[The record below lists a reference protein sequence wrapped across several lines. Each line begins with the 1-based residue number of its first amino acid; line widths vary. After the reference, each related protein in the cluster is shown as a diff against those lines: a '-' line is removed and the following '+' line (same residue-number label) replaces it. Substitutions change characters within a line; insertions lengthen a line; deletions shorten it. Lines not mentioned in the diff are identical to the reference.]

1 MTDVSTVVAGS
12 VAVAS
17 SAGTGLSIVS
27 RLVTGLATG
36 VSMVAGSVAT
46 GCSGTSVVGDEAS
59 SSAIDAWMSEL
70 AAPTAA
76 VCVSLVVLLVG
87 IVSVTGSID

>member
-17 SAGTGLSIVS
+17 SAGAGLSIVS
-27 RLVTGLATG
+27 GLATGLATG
-36 VSMVAGSVAT
+36 VSMAAGSVAT
-46 GCSGTSVVGDEAS
+46 GCSGTSIVGDEAS

-70 AAPTAA
+70 DVPTAV

-87 IVSVTGSID
+87 IVSVAGSID

>member
-17 SAGTGLSIVS
+17 SAGAGLSIVS
-27 RLVTGLATG
+27 RSVTTGLATG
-36 VSMVAGSVAT
+36 VSMAAGSVAT

-59 SSAIDAWMSEL
+59 SSAIDA
-70 AAPTAA
+70 
-76 VCVSLVVLLVG
+76 
-87 IVSVTGSID
+87 

>member
-17 SAGTGLSIVS
+17 SAGAGLSIVS

-36 VSMVAGSVAT
+36 VSAAGSVAT

-59 SSAIDAWMSEL
+59 SSAIDA
-70 AAPTAA
+70 
-76 VCVSLVVLLVG
+76 
-87 IVSVTGSID
+87 

>member
-17 SAGTGLSIVS
+17 SAGAGLSIVS
-27 RLVTGLATG
+27 GLATGLATG
-36 VSMVAGSVAT
+36 VSMATGSVAT
-46 GCSGTSVVGDEAS
+46 GCSGASVVGDEAS

-70 AAPTAA
+70 AVPAA
-76 VCVSLVVLLVG
+76 VVCVSLVVLLVG
-87 IVSVTGSID
+87 IVSVAGSID

>member
-17 SAGTGLSIVS
+17 SAGAGLSIVS
-27 RLVTGLATG
+27 RLVTGLTTG
-36 VSMVAGSVAT
+36 VSMTAGSVAT

-59 SSAIDAWMSEL
+59 SSAIDA
-70 AAPTAA
+70 
-76 VCVSLVVLLVG
+76 
-87 IVSVTGSID
+87 